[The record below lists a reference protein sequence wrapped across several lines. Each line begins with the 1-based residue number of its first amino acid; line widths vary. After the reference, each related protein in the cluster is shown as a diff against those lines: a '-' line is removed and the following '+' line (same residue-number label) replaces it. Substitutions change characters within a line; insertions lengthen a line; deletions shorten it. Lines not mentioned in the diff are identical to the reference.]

1 MLMDCLNEMGIVGG
15 TVGYK
20 LLRYFARV
28 SPGNLVTT
36 AYDGRS
42 KMEQLFGPN
51 IWQELNGKTVIDFG
65 CATGAESVEIAQH
78 TNAKITGLDI
88 REDALAKARQRAKDA
103 GVADRVRFASEVDE
117 KADVIISLDAF
128 EHFADPPAM
137 LRLMRGLLKDDGC
150 VIACFG
156 PTWYHPLGGHGF
168 SVFPFA
174 HLLFTENVLMRWYRE
189 ISSSDARRFEEVRGG
204 LNQMTISRFERII
217 DQSDFKFEKLEAVPI
232 RKLRPLAHKLTREFT
247 TSVVRC
253 KLVPRQANGTGFTK
267 LT

>member
-1 MLMDCLNEMGIVGG
+1 MRGEFVGIVGG
-15 TVGYK
+15 TLGYK
-20 LLRYFARV
+20 LLRYMVRV
-28 SPGNLVTT
+28 SPGNELTT

-51 IWQELNGKTVIDFG
+51 IWNELANKTVVDFG

-78 TNAKITGLDI
+78 TNAEITGLDI
-88 REDALAKARQRAKDA
+88 REDALTKARQRAKDA
-103 GVADRVRFASEVDE
+103 GVANRVRFATEIKE
-117 KADVIISLDAF
+117 KVDVIISLDAF
-128 EHFADPPAM
+128 EHFAEPLAM

-189 ISSSDARRFEEVRGG
+189 TSASEARRFGEVRGG
-204 LNQMTISRFERII
+204 LNQMTIGRFERII
-217 DQSDFKFEKLEAVPI
+217 AQSDFEFEKLEAVPI
-232 RKLRPLAHKLTREFT
+232 RKLRPIANKLTREFT

-253 KLVPRQANGTGFTK
+253 KLVPK
-267 LT
+267 S